1 MLDMMIH
8 GLMLFLGMLIL
19 VGIIA
24 VVADIVEEWRNGQ

>member
-24 VVADIVEEWRNGQ
+24 VVADIVEEWKNGQ

>member
-8 GLMLFLGMLIL
+8 GLILFLGMLIL